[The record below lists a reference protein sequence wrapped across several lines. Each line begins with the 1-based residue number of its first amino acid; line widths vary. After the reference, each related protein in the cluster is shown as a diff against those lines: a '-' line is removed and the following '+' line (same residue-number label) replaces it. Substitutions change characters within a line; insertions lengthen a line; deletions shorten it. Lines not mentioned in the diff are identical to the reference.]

1 MRQRCYSE
9 RIPIVRRR
17 IRCAD
22 GSHEW
27 LSIWMGRRGGL
38 WRAGCAARPR
48 RWGGLRRARA
58 MLLLADGERFA
69 HVAEQVGLAERHVRT
84 WALRF
89 RERGVAGLHDA
100 ARPGRRPSFP
110 PGGGAARGQGG
121 V

>member
-1 MRQRCYSE
+1 MRG
-9 RIPIVRRR
+9 RISRVGVDL
-17 IRCAD
+17 D
-22 GSHEW
+22 GPTRGTLEGW
-27 LSIWMGRRGGL
+27 LRSPTTPMGR
-38 WRAGCAARPR
+38 A
-48 RWGGLRRARA
+48 RRARA

-69 HVAEQVGLAERHVRT
+69 HVAEQVGLAERHVRK

-89 RERGVAGLHDA
+89 RERGVAGLYDA